1 MISVTSK
8 GDLKKTNDFL
18 KSLQSRKMYTD
29 LHKYGKMGVEAL
41 ARATPVESSLTAN
54 SWEYRIFKGKRSG
67 IVWYNTNTI
76 GDTSVAILLQYGH
89 ATGTGGY
96 VPGRDYI
103 NPAMKPIFDQISDN
117 VWKKVK
123 A

>member
-1 MISVTSK
+1 MISVTSR
-8 GDLKKTNDFL
+8 GDLKKTTDFL
-18 KSLQSRKMYTD
+18 NSLRNHQMYTD
-29 LHKYGKMGVEAL
+29 LHKYGKMGVDAL
-41 ARATPVESSLTAN
+41 SKATPIESGLTAR
-54 SWEYRIFKGKRSG
+54 SWEYRLFKGKRPG

-76 GDTSVAILLQYGH
+76 GDTSVAILLQYGY

-96 VPGRDYI
+96 VPGHDYV